1 MRAYTNNWQLT
12 LKKKEKKDCEK
23 IKYFSFSFKLN
34 LNIWSKKCVLS
45 FWGLLARCYRSRVS
59 AVHGQSM

>member
-12 LKKKEKKDCEK
+12 LKRKEKKDCEK
-23 IKYFSFSFKLN
+23 IKCFSFSFQLN

-45 FWGLLARCYRSRVS
+45 FLVY
-59 AVHGQSM
+59 